1 MLPRPLSNPQGD
13 SKSLTKLGKVMVL
26 VSVLWYLY
34 NLFSLPLGTID
45 RGKFMTIPMSIQSK
59 LLEDDVKSTM
69 GRPKIALLSSFIASS
84 MWSGDA
90 MKGFQRYINHTIN
103 KACYCHLWNIDFIFN
118 QTRGITIVE
127 NEVADEDGSKWWLKF
142 GCWDRV
148 SHLQAAF
155 DRGYEWVLY
164 GDLDYIVKDMS
175 RPIEGFL
182 AELDLYGKDNVHVM

>member
-1 MLPRPLSNPQGD
+1 
-13 SKSLTKLGKVMVL
+13 MVL

-45 RGKFMTIPMSIQSK
+45 RGKLMTIPMSIQSK
-59 LLEDDVKSTM
+59 LLEDDVKSTT

-90 MKGFQRYINHTIN
+90 MKEFQRYINHTIN